1 MRIQIRNHPGPYL
14 EIHKYLGGIGPGLSE
29 IESNQYRCRIGK
41 LFLINRVLISRIL
54 FRKNVKETQGGA
66 TIASDSDD
74 EDYDD
79 EDLATDRS
87 DEDSNSDT
95 DVGVIQPAVDPALK
109 EKLGKLS
116 SLLNTSGKTEDSDE
130 ESEDESESE
139 EEKELQNTVSSEN
152 ETESD
157 AESSSGEQ
165 VAAEVKQDSA
175 KRKQKLSAVPSS
187 GKKLKQSVAKGPSD
201 GAEEEDEEAARRKF
215 RENLSK
221 MSVEQIL
228 KMKNSLG
235 LKLFNEKWEGV
246 TKGGGD
252 SKAQQRKDFKRENK
266 NRPREMSSKKKVS
279 KFKPVVQVQIGLCAV
294 PYRVLECYS
303 YFGLKVFQ

>member
-1 MRIQIRNHPGPYL
+1 
-14 EIHKYLGGIGPGLSE
+14 
-29 IESNQYRCRIGK
+29 
-41 LFLINRVLISRIL
+41 
-54 FRKNVKETQGGA
+54 VKEKQGDA
-66 TIASDSDD
+66 KIASDSDD

-79 EDLATDRS
+79 EDLETDTS

-95 DVGVIQPAVDPALK
+95 DVGVIPPSVDPALK

-130 ESEDESESE
+130 ESEDESENESE
-139 EEKELQNTVSSEN
+139 EEKEFQNTMPSEN

-157 AESSSGEQ
+157 NESSSGEQ
-165 VAAEVKQDSA
+165 VAAEVKQVSA

-187 GKKLKQSVAKGPSD
+187 GKKLKQSVPKGPSD

-246 TKGGGD
+246 RKGGGD

-266 NRPREMSSKKKVS
+266 NRPREMSSKKRVS
-279 KFKPVVQVQIGLCAV
+279 KFKPVVQVQKALCPV
-294 PYRVLECYS
+294 S
-303 YFGLKVFQ
+303 YKIL

>member
-1 MRIQIRNHPGPYL
+1 
-14 EIHKYLGGIGPGLSE
+14 
-29 IESNQYRCRIGK
+29 
-41 LFLINRVLISRIL
+41 
-54 FRKNVKETQGGA
+54 VKEKQGDA

-79 EDLATDRS
+79 EDLETDTS

-95 DVGVIQPAVDPALK
+95 DVGMAQPSVDPALK

-130 ESEDESESE
+130 ESEDESENERGNESESE
-139 EEKELQNTVSSEN
+139 EEKELQNTMASEN

-157 AESSSGEQ
+157 NESSSGEQ
-165 VAAEVKQDSA
+165 VDEEVKQVSA
-175 KRKQKLSAVPSS
+175 KRKQKLSADPSS
-187 GKKLKQSVAKGPSD
+187 GKKLKQSVPKGPSD

-246 TKGGGD
+246 RKGGGG
-252 SKAQQRKDFKRENK
+252 SKAAKQQQRDFKRENK
-266 NRPREMSSKKKVS
+266 NRPREMSSKKKVN
-279 KFKPVVQVQIGLCAV
+279 KFKPVVQVQIALCPV
-294 PYRVLECYS
+294 S
-303 YFGLKVFQ
+303 YQFH

>member
-1 MRIQIRNHPGPYL
+1 M
-14 EIHKYLGGIGPGLSE
+14 
-29 IESNQYRCRIGK
+29 
-41 LFLINRVLISRIL
+41 
-54 FRKNVKETQGGA
+54 KEKQGGA

-79 EDLATDRS
+79 EDLETDTS

-95 DVGVIQPAVDPALK
+95 DVGIAQPSVDPALK
-109 EKLGKLS
+109 EKLGKIS
-116 SLLNTSGKTEDSDE
+116 SLLNTSGKTEDSDV
-130 ESEDESESE
+130 ESVDESESE
-139 EEKELQNTVSSEN
+139 EEKELQNTISSEN

-157 AESSSGEQ
+157 NESSSGEQ

-187 GKKLKQSVAKGPSD
+187 GKKLKQSVPKGPSD
-201 GAEEEDEEAARRKF
+201 GAEEEDEEAARRRF

-246 TKGGGD
+246 RKGGGG
-252 SKAQQRKDFKRENK
+252 SKVAQQQRDFKRENK

-279 KFKPVVQVQIGLCAV
+279 KFKPVVQVQLALCPV
-294 PYRVLECYS
+294 S
-303 YFGLKVFQ
+303 YKIL

>member
-1 MRIQIRNHPGPYL
+1 M
-14 EIHKYLGGIGPGLSE
+14 
-29 IESNQYRCRIGK
+29 
-41 LFLINRVLISRIL
+41 
-54 FRKNVKETQGGA
+54 KEKQGDA

-79 EDLATDRS
+79 EDDDDLETDIS

-95 DVGVIQPAVDPALK
+95 DKSVIPPSVDPALK

-116 SLLNTSGKTEDSDE
+116 SLLTGSGKTEDSDE
-130 ESEDESESE
+130 RESSGDESESE
-139 EEKELQNTVSSEN
+139 EEKELQNTMSSEN

-157 AESSSGEQ
+157 GESSSDEQ

-175 KRKQKLSAVPSS
+175 KRKQKLSAAPSS
-187 GKKLKQSVAKGPSD
+187 GKKLKQNVPKGPSD

-246 TKGGGD
+246 RQGGGG
-252 SKAQQRKDFKRENK
+252 SKAQQRDFKRENK

-279 KFKPVVQVQIGLCAV
+279 KFKPVVQVQIALCPV
-294 PYRVLECYS
+294 S
-303 YFGLKVFQ
+303 YKIL